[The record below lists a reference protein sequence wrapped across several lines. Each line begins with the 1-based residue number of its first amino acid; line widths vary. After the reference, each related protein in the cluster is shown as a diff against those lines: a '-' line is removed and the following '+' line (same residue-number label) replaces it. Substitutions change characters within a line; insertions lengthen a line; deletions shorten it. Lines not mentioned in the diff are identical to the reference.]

1 MPMFSSIK
9 TSLSKISGNLQKF
22 ILGEDDEALIARVK
36 NYTNHASYGADIW
49 GDSSSMQTLGLLR
62 EVPAMLRD
70 PIIQSCVGTIM
81 ETSFQMNDKNKV
93 LWPVS
98 SYDTIKKELENF
110 HEQVNMSQHAVTM
123 GNNLLAWGNLPYK
136 HYFDGDGKF
145 SNFTP
150 ISDFTK
156 VIPIVVSGKTLGFMV
171 GNQFCFPYEFTYAQL
186 EFYKNLGGIYKSN
199 FVQFSGS
206 QGDKDVFGEDFQNE
220 FVVAPS
226 YLSTAARPWKN
237 INIIEDA
244 LLLNR
249 MDQSNYYRIFSVLVG
264 GSVTSKS
271 AIRTLNYYRNLF
283 KKVRRVSYNSSG
295 MASAGAGNEFEV
307 IIPKSDRQGLEVT
320 QCGGET
326 DVKALK
332 DLDVQYNKLFAALKI
347 QPSQI
352 GFGEEQSNAIG
363 ETNGQSYDRRL
374 ARTCKMLVYSV
385 QKAIKNFDYLYL
397 RSRGYDVSLDD
408 WTYGTISLSV
418 LEDQDRAATLA
429 TGIKNLKDLADVLTA
444 LQLPDYNKAYL
455 AESVL
460 GTALSSAGVDVK
472 EVLKVPEGQEQP
484 NAGAEGGGGGEG
496 QLPMLASRQ
505 PKQPNKIDFKQ
516 SYITSML
523 DTMTAVKLASP
534 EFIQS
539 ARASLLK
546 SSSVDPNIK
555 MISSSS
561 GSNIVSASVL
571 DDVNA
576 YVYPEDSV
584 VDLTGLVGFIKG
596 GASQIADDL
605 NKAKSKKFE
614 DMATLDFNTSILVP
628 SDLKMTLGDY
638 NMAGIRAL
646 GTGYVNSRG
655 EVILTDKA
663 DVATFLSM
671 KRSGLLS
678 CLVSRLYQVP

>member
-1 MPMFSSIK
+1 MPMF
-9 TSLSKISGNLQKF
+9 TSLKSRLPQIGTKLQKF
-22 ILGEDDEALIARVK
+22 ILGPDDDELIARVK

-62 EVPAMLRD
+62 EVPQMLRD
-70 PIIQSCVGTIM
+70 PVIQSCIAAIM

-93 LWPVS
+93 MWPTS

-110 HEQVNMSQHAVTM
+110 HEQVNMDQHAVTM
-123 GNNLLAWGNLPYK
+123 GFNLLLWGNLPYK
-136 HYFDGDGKF
+136 HYFDEDGKF

-150 ISDFTK
+150 IPDFTK

-171 GNQFCFPYEFTYAQL
+171 GNEFCFPYEFTFSQL

-199 FVQFSGS
+199 FVQFSGNMD
-206 QGDKDVFGEDFQNE
+206 GTDVFGQDFQNE

-295 MASAGAGNEFEV
+295 MVSAGAGNEFEV
-307 IIPKSDRQGLEVT
+307 ILPKSDKQGLDVT
-320 QCGGET
+320 DIGGSV
-326 DVKALK
+326 DVKAIK
-332 DLDVQYNKLFAALKI
+332 DLETQYNKLFAALKV

-352 GFGEEQSNAIG
+352 GFGEEQTNAIG
-363 ETNGQSYDRRL
+363 DTNGQSYDKRL

-397 RSRGYDVSLDD
+397 RSRGYDVKLDD
-408 WTYGTISLSV
+408 WSYGTVSLSV
-418 LEDQDRAATLA
+418 LEDQDRATTLTTA
-429 TGIKNLKDLADVLTA
+429 ISNLKSLAEVFTS

-455 AESVL
+455 AETVL
-460 GTALSSAGVDVK
+460 GTALSSCGVDVK
-472 EVLKVPEGQEQP
+472 ELLKVPEGQEQS
-484 NAGAEGGGGGEG
+484 NGEG
-496 QLPMLASRQ
+496 AGNPPLLAS
-505 PKQPNKIDFKQ
+505 KQPNKINYKDV
-516 SYITSML
+516 YLTSML
-523 DTMTAVKLASP
+523 NTMAAAKIVTP
-534 EFIQS
+534 EFIAS
-539 ARASLLK
+539 ARVTLLADK
-546 SSSVDPNIK
+546 KPQMN
-555 MISSSS
+555 MISSST
-561 GSNIVSASVL
+561 GNNILLASVL
-571 DDVNA
+571 DDVNS
-576 YVYPEDSV
+576 YMYPEDAL

-596 GASQIADDL
+596 ETSQIASDL
-605 NKAKSKKFE
+605 NKAKSKKYE
-614 DMATLDFNTSILVP
+614 DMATLDFHTSILVP

-638 NMAGIRAL
+638 NSAGIRAL
-646 GTGYVNSRG
+646 GTGYLNSRG

>member
-1 MPMFSSIK
+1 MPSFSSLKNKFPQIGEK
-9 TSLSKISGNLQKF
+9 LQKF
-22 ILGEDDEALIARVK
+22 ILGEDDEELISRVK

-62 EVPAMLRD
+62 EVPQMLRD
-70 PIIQSCVGTIM
+70 PIIQSCVGAIM
-81 ETSFQMNDKNKV
+81 EASFQMNDKNKV
-93 LWPVS
+93 LWPIS
-98 SYDTIKKELENF
+98 SYDTIKKELEGF
-110 HEQVNMSQHAVTM
+110 HEQVNMSQQAVTM
-123 GNNLLAWGNLPYK
+123 GFNLLPWGNLPYK
-136 HYFDGDGKF
+136 HYFDGEGRF
-145 SNFTP
+145 TNFTP
-150 ISDFTK
+150 VPDFTK
-156 VIPIVVSGKTLGFMV
+156 VIPVVVSGKTLGFMV

-199 FVQFSGS
+199 FVQFSGNMD
-206 QGDKDVFGEDFQNE
+206 DKDIFGENFQNE

-295 MASAGAGNEFEV
+295 MVSSGAGNEFEV
-307 IIPKSDRQGLEVT
+307 VLPKTDRQGLEVT
-320 QCGGET
+320 DIGGNT
-326 DVKALK
+326 NVHAIK
-332 DLDVQYNKLFAALKI
+332 DLETQYNKLFAALKI

-363 ETNGQSYDRRL
+363 DTNGQSYDKRL

-385 QKAIKNFDYLYL
+385 QKAIKNFDLLYL
-397 RSRGYDVSLDD
+397 RSRGYDVTQDD
-408 WTYGTISLSV
+408 WTYGNVSLSV
-418 LEDQDRAATLA
+418 LEDQDRASTLSTA
-429 TGIKNLKDLADVLTA
+429 IKNLKELAEVLST

-455 AESVL
+455 AESIL
-460 GTALSSAGVDVK
+460 GTALSTAGVDVK
-472 EVLKVPEGQEQP
+472 EMLKVPEGQEQP
-484 NAGAEGGGGGEG
+484 QGGADAG
-496 QLPMLASRQ
+496 QPPLLAS
-505 PKQPNKIDFKQ
+505 KQPGKVDYKKV
-516 SYITSML
+516 YLTSMF
-523 DTMTAVKLASP
+523 DTMEAVKIVESNFLN
-534 EFIQS
+534 S
-539 ARASLLK
+539 ARASLLGA
-546 SSSVDPNIK
+546 SGINPDIK
-555 MISSSS
+555 MISSS
-561 GSNIVSASVL
+561 GNNVLLAAVL

-576 YVYPEDSV
+576 YVYPEDAQ

-596 GASQIADDL
+596 ETSQITSDL
-605 NKAKSKKFE
+605 DRAKSKKYE
-614 DMATLDFNTSILVP
+614 NMATLDFNTSILVP

-638 NMAGIRAL
+638 NAAGIRAL

-678 CLVSRLYQVP
+678 CLVSRLYEVP

>member
-1 MPMFSSIK
+1 MPMF
-9 TSLSKISGNLQKF
+9 TSLKSRLPQIGEKLQKF
-22 ILGEDDEALIARVK
+22 ILGADDEELISRVK

-70 PIIQSCVGTIM
+70 PIIQSCIGIIM

-98 SYDTIKKELENF
+98 SYDSIKKELENF
-110 HEQVNMSQHAVTM
+110 HEKVNMSQHAVIL
-123 GNNLLAWGNLPYK
+123 GFNLLPWGNLPYK
-136 HYFDGDGKF
+136 HHFDKDGKF
-145 SNFTP
+145 SDFTP
-150 ISDFTK
+150 IPDFTK
-156 VIPIVVSGKTLGFMV
+156 VVPVVVSGKTLGFMV
-171 GNQFCFPYEFTYAQL
+171 GNQFCFPYEFSYAQL

-199 FVQFSGS
+199 FVQFSGNMD
-206 QGDKDVFGEDFQNE
+206 GKDVFGEDFQNE

-295 MASAGAGNEFEV
+295 MASSGVGNEFE
-307 IIPKSDRQGLEVT
+307 IILPKTEKQGLEVT
-320 QCGGET
+320 DVGGT
-326 DVKALK
+326 VDIKALK
-332 DLDVQYNKLFAALKI
+332 DLDVQYNKLFAALKV

-352 GFGEEQSNAIG
+352 GFGEEQTNAIG
-363 ETNGQSYDRRL
+363 DTNGQSYDRRL

-385 QKAIKNFDYLYL
+385 QKTIKNFDYLYL

-408 WTYGTISLSV
+408 WSYGSVSLSV
-418 LEDQDRAATLA
+418 LEDQDRGTTLKTA
-429 TGIKNLKDLADVLTA
+429 IENLKSFAEVLTS
-444 LQLPDYNKAYL
+444 LQLQEYNKSYL
-455 AESVL
+455 VESVL
-460 GTALSSAGVDVK
+460 GSALSSVGVDVK
-472 EVLKVPEGQEQP
+472 ELLKVPEGQEAP
-484 NAGAEGGGGGEG
+484 MEAEGGAEGAPP
-496 QLPMLASRQ
+496 LLASRQ
-505 PKQPNKIDFKQ
+505 PNQINYKNA
-516 SYITSML
+516 YLTSMF
-523 DTMTAVKLASP
+523 DTMETVKLASP
-534 EFIQS
+534 EIIQS
-539 ARASLLK
+539 MRASMLGK
-546 SSSVDPNIK
+546 ADSNVK
-555 MISSSS
+555 MISSSK
-561 GSNIVSASVL
+561 GSNILPAAIL
-571 DDVNA
+571 DDTTA
-576 YVYPEDSV
+576 YTYPEEAQ
-584 VDLTGLVGFIKG
+584 VDLTGQVGFIQG
-596 GASQIADDL
+596 ETSQIVSDL
-605 NKAKSKKFE
+605 NKAKSKKCE

-638 NMAGIRAL
+638 NTAGIRAL
-646 GTGYVNSRG
+646 GTGYINSRG
-655 EVILTDKA
+655 EVILTNKA